1 MEAPIAEGQVLGTMT
16 LSYDGKEYA
25 TVDLLANNAVEASRL
40 LVFWR
45 DVKELFSRTSVKLAA
60 VVLLDRAGKI
70 KRTGL
75 PATPDPV
82 GTGVPDG
89 PSLARKP

>member
-1 MEAPIAEGQVLGTMT
+1 MPKQLYTGLMITLIA
-16 LSYDGKEYA
+16 A
-25 TVDLLANNAVEASRL
+25 
-40 LVFWR
+40 LV
-45 DVKELFSRTSVKLAA
+45 LAA

-75 PATPDPV
+75 PATPDSV

-89 PSLARKP
+89 PSSPDTPDSDTEKGEA